1 MNLGSQAQAV
11 MLLTVSFG
19 KSDKSGA
26 KPLSTKEWARFAVWL
41 KDHDLEPSALLK
53 GDMKDLLSGW
63 MDRSITLSRLESLMD
78 RGGALGLALEKWQRA
93 GLWVITRS
101 DPEYPE
107 RLKRRLRLESPPV
120 LFGCGN
126 RMLLGRG
133 GIAVIGSRDADQD
146 DIAFT
151 ESLGDA
157 AAKQGYLIVSGGA
170 RGVDESAMLGALKN
184 EGTVIGVMAD
194 SLLRAATSAKYRKY
208 LLAGDLVL
216 ITPFNPEAGFN
227 VGNAMSRN
235 RYIYCLADAA
245 VVVSSTPNKGGTW
258 NGAIEDLNAAWV
270 PLWVKRP
277 ASAKSGN
284 SELVQKGAHWIPDD
298 LTSLACLLNG
308 SPASTAEDARSDLP
322 LLATEATPPATTE
335 SAAEVSEPLDRDS
348 GSVEAQLEKAKAD
361 EPVAETELVQ
371 ADVNF
376 YTLFLIR
383 MLDIAG
389 NGPAKVEDIA
399 VQMELEKSQVNTWLK
414 RGVADGKIKKLTR
427 PVRYQSSEGA
437 RQQASLFGDD
447 G

>member
-19 KSDKSGA
+19 KSDKSSA

-41 KDHDLEPSALLK
+41 KDHDLDPSALLK
-53 GDMKDLLSGW
+53 GDMNGLLSGW

-101 DPEYPE
+101 DPKYPK
-107 RLKRRLRLESPPV
+107 RLKRRLQLESPPV

-133 GIAVIGSRDADQD
+133 GVAVVGSRDADQD

-151 ESLGDA
+151 ENLGDA
-157 AAKQGYLIVSGGA
+157 AAKQGYSIVSGGA
-170 RGVDESAMLGALKN
+170 RGVDETAMLGALKN
-184 EGTVIGVMAD
+184 EGTAIGVMAD
-194 SLLRAATSAKYRKY
+194 SLLRAVTSAKYRKY
-208 LLAGDLVL
+208 LLSDDLVL

-245 VVVSSTPNKGGTW
+245 VVVSSTPGKGGTW
-258 NGAIEDLNAAWV
+258 NGALEDLKAAWV
-270 PLWVKRP
+270 PLWVKRTV
-277 ASAKSGN
+277 SAKSGN
-284 SELVQKGAHWIPDD
+284 SELVQKGASWIPDD

-308 SPASTAEDARSDLP
+308 SPASTVKDGRADLP
-322 LLATEATPPATTE
+322 LLAADASHPATTE
-335 SAAEVSEPLDRDS
+335 PAIEVSESLDLDS
-348 GSVEAQLEKAKAD
+348 GSGEAQPEKASAD
-361 EPVAETELVQ
+361 NPVAETTPDQV
-371 ADVNF
+371 DMDF

-383 MLDIAG
+383 MFDITR
-389 NGPAKVEDIA
+389 NGP
-399 VQMELEKSQVNTWLK
+399 MN
-414 RGVADGKIKKLTR
+414 ADDMNFS
-427 PVRYQSSEGA
+427 YENA
-437 RQQASLFGDD
+437 EEF
-447 G
+447 